1 MVPNLDSTDDL
12 TRLKAALGTLV
23 EGVSRTLGVPIALL
37 SRSGE
42 EWRFEASSL
51 ASGAAGEPPRFADAP
66 SETGRGDGHPA
77 DLTDITGAPW
87 TGLMARTSGA
97 REWLM
102 IVPGRAERWRATP
115 GLTDL
120 MDRVARNLDTVVQLD
135 DERKRADLHRRLYA
149 FVRRLSRAA
158 DLAQTHAC
166 ILRTLASEV
175 GARTGAIAVFSDVD
189 QALTIAATHGY
200 PHAIVQHVRIAP
212 GEGVIGEVFISG
224 RATLG
229 HPHLEGPRR
238 YRYQTDSFIALPL
251 RTSGRPVAVVTL
263 TDRNDGRP
271 FDERDLAA
279 VRLLAAPAALALAGQ
294 RVSESLDQLTRVA
307 TVDPVTGL
315 FNRRYF
321 ETRLQAEVQ
330 RARRQQQDLALLMV
344 DIDDFKRINDTF
356 GHLEGDRALR
366 ERRRSPAPWDPHLRR
381 LRALRRRGVRHRDAR
396 RHSSNGGT
404 GGRTDP
410 PGHARPLARRAA
422 PHDPQHRR
430 RVPRTRSVPGRP
442 HRLGRPGPHLGQAGR
457 EEYR

>member
-51 ASGAAGEPPRFADAP
+51 ASGAAVEPPRFADAP

-120 MDRVARNLDTVVQLD
+120 MNRVARNLDTVVQLD

-229 HPHLEGPRR
+229 
-238 YRYQTDSFIALPL
+238 
-251 RTSGRPVAVVTL
+251 GR
-263 TDRNDGRP
+263 
-271 FDERDLAA
+271 
-279 VRLLAAPAALALAGQ
+279 
-294 RVSESLDQLTRVA
+294 
-307 TVDPVTGL
+307 
-315 FNRRYF
+315 
-321 ETRLQAEVQ
+321 
-330 RARRQQQDLALLMV
+330 
-344 DIDDFKRINDTF
+344 
-356 GHLEGDRALR
+356 
-366 ERRRSPAPWDPHLRR
+366 
-381 LRALRRRGVRHRDAR
+381 
-396 RHSSNGGT
+396 
-404 GGRTDP
+404 
-410 PGHARPLARRAA
+410 GHAHA
-422 PHDPQHRR
+422 
-430 RVPRTRSVPGRP
+430 
-442 HRLGRPGPHLGQAGR
+442 
-457 EEYR
+457 